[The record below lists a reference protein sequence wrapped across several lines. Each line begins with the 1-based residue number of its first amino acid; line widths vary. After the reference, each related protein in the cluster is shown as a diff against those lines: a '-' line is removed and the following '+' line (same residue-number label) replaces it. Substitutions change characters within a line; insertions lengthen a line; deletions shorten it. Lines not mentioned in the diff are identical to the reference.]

1 MAARSDPQVSPGT
14 SHPSATARPS
24 LASRLLSRNVVVV
37 GAILL
42 TLAGILTVA
51 LVREAA
57 TRSVAASAER
67 SRATP
72 SPARPPLTA
81 GEDAYARALWPI
93 HSEVKLGAL
102 RMTFASINYKIGKI
116 DRAEL
121 GARVQASREIYQQAE
136 ARLRT
141 LDPPPSLHRVHTEY
155 LDAIQLYQR
164 SAREMAKVVD
174 DGRDEHLVVAAPMLS
189 EAGGKLVNV
198 GTALWPGEYVP
209 N

>member
-1 MAARSDPQVSPGT
+1 MAVRSNPQ
-14 SHPSATARPS
+14 
-24 LASRLLSRNVVVV
+24 RLLRRDVVLV
-37 GAILL
+37 GAVLVA
-42 TLAGILTVA
+42 LAGILTVA
-51 LVREAA
+51 IVREAG
-57 TRSVAASAER
+57 TRHAAPSVER
-67 SRATP
+67 SPVSASP

-81 GEDAYARALWPI
+81 AEDAYARALWPI
-93 HSEVKLGAL
+93 HSDVKLGAL

-121 GARVQASREIYQQAE
+121 KARVQGSREIYQQAE
-136 ARLRT
+136 ARIRA
-141 LDPPPSLHRVHTEY
+141 LDPPPSLQPVHTEY
-155 LDAIQLYQR
+155 LDAIRLYQR
-164 SAREMAKVVD
+164 SVREMAKVLE